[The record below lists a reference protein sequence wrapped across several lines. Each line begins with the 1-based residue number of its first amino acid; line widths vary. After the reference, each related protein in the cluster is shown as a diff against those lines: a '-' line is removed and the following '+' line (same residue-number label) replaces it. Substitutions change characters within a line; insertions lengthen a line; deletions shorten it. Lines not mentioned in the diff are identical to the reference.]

1 MDHPLDSYA
10 RTRAGGTIEDMRID
24 WRSPRVI
31 GVAIALVVLAIAV
44 SQGMF
49 WSWEAVQYLEWGAV
63 AVLVLVGAA
72 AVKYLLQR
80 KRD

>member
-1 MDHPLDSYA
+1 M
-10 RTRAGGTIEDMRID
+10 
-24 WRSPRVI
+24 I
-31 GVAIALVVLAIAV
+31 GVAIAVVVLVIAI

-49 WSWEAVQYLEWGAV
+49 WSWEAVQYLEWGIV
-63 AVLVLVGAA
+63 VVLVLVGAS

>member
-1 MDHPLDSYA
+1 MN
-10 RTRAGGTIEDMRID
+10 ID

-31 GVAIALVVLAIAV
+31 GIAVAVVVLVVAI

-49 WSWEAVQYLEWGAV
+49 WSWERVDYLEWGII

-72 AVKYLLQR
+72 AVKFLVTSR

>member
-1 MDHPLDSYA
+1 
-10 RTRAGGTIEDMRID
+10 MRFD

-31 GVAIALVVLAIAV
+31 GAAVALVVLVIAI

-49 WSWEAVQYLEWGAV
+49 WSWERVDYLEWGII
-63 AVLVLVGAA
+63 AVLVLVGAS
-72 AVKYLLQR
+72 AVKYLVQR

>member
-1 MDHPLDSYA
+1 MN
-10 RTRAGGTIEDMRID
+10 ID

-31 GVAIALVVLAIAV
+31 GAAVAVVVLVIAV

-49 WSWEAVQYLEWGAV
+49 WSWERVDYLEWGIIV
-63 AVLVLVGAA
+63 VLVLVGAA
-72 AVKYLLQR
+72 AVKFLIQQR